1 MPSEN
6 LVPWGAAQSNALA
19 DVCIEAAKRRWVR
32 GGIRRFLLN
41 TFATSDDVR
50 DVVVDGFKLRCHY
63 ADNDTER
70 DLCIDGAAKHASEI
84 SMLMGYLKPGD
95 SFVDVGANCGWFTL
109 NAARKVGSSGRV
121 VAVEPLPKMIGRLG
135 FNIRANGFQNVVLI
149 NAALASEPGIL
160 TIHVNDKQ
168 RGMSGAHP
176 ARGSRA
182 IKVQTMSLPH
192 ILDDLP
198 RGCAL
203 LKIDVEG
210 YEDRVLLPI
219 LRGAD
224 PDLWPRKIFM
234 ETRHSGRWE
243 SDCIKTLC
251 QHGYSVIW
259 QAKGDALL
267 SITS

>member
-1 MPSEN
+1 MQSEN
-6 LVPWGAAQSNALA
+6 LVPWGAAPSNALA
-19 DVCIEAAKRRWVR
+19 DWCIEVAKRRWVR

-70 DLCIDGAAKHASEI
+70 DLCIDGAAKHASEM
-84 SMLMGYLKPGD
+84 SMLMSYLQPGD

-121 VAVEPLPKMIGRLG
+121 VAIEPLPEMFGRLC
-135 FNIRANGFQNVVLI
+135 FNISANGFQNVVTI
-149 NAALASEPGIL
+149 NAALASESGTL
-160 TIHVNDKQ
+160 VLNVNDKQ

-176 ARGSRA
+176 ACGSRT
-182 IKVQTMSLPH
+182 IEVRSRSLPQ
-192 ILDDLP
+192 ILDELP

-219 LRGAD
+219 LSGAD

-234 ETRHSGRWE
+234 ETRHSDRWE
-243 SDCIKTLC
+243 SDCVKMLC

-267 SITS
+267 SVTS